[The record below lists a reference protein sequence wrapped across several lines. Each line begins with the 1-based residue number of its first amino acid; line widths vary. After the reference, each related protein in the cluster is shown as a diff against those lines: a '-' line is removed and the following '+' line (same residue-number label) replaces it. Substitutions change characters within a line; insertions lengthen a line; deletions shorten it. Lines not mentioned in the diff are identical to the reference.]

1 MVGCQRQFNTV
12 HHTMGEC
19 NFMKNSSIPLV
30 DLSRQVETLGPRI
43 NDALARV
50 ISNGDFIHGK
60 AVKAFEEEFSEFV
73 GVPHC
78 IGVANGTDALEIA
91 LRWLMRERTGTVL
104 VPSMTFIASAEA
116 VGLAGGRVKFVDVDP
131 STALLTPEL
140 VTKAWTNDT
149 VGVVAVH
156 LWGQMCDME
165 ELSRLCRER
174 GAWLLED
181 CAQAHGARFRGR
193 PAGSWGDA
201 AAFSF
206 YPGKNLGAFGDGGAV
221 TTNNS
226 TCADWVRRYANHGRS
241 KKYLHEMEGRNSRLD
256 TMQAAILR
264 VKLAHLSDW
273 NISRRRLAERYSE
286 NLKGVGD
293 LVLPVTRD
301 GAEHVFHLFVV
312 TTSHRDALLDYLAN
326 QGIGAGVHYPC
337 PLHLQP
343 AYAGWGLCPGDLPA
357 SEGVANSCLSLPL
370 FPEMRDD
377 EIDTVSL
384 MIREYFRSTGHA

>member
-1 MVGCQRQFNTV
+1 MEECQRQFSTAL
-12 HHTMGEC
+12 HTIDEC
-19 NFMKNSSIPLV
+19 HSMKKTSIPLV
-30 DLSRQVETLGPRI
+30 DLGRQVETLSPRV
-43 NDALARV
+43 NDAVARV
-50 ISNGDFIHGK
+50 LSDGDFIHGK

-73 GVPHC
+73 GVSHC

-91 LRWLMRERTGTVL
+91 LRWLMREQTGTVL

-116 VGLAGGRVKFVDVDP
+116 VGLAGGRVKFVDVAP

-140 VTKAWTNDT
+140 VAKAWTNDT

-165 ELSRLCRER
+165 ELSRLCRAR

-193 PAGSWGDA
+193 SAGSWGDA

-221 TTNNS
+221 TTNNP

-273 NISRRRLAERYSE
+273 NGSRRRLAERYSE
-286 NLKGVGD
+286 NLRGVGD
-293 LVLPVTRD
+293 LALPVTLE
-301 GAEHVFHLFVV
+301 GAEHVFHLYVV
-312 TTSHRDALLDYLAN
+312 TTSHRDALLDYLTN

-343 AYAGWGLCPGDLPA
+343 AYGRLGLCPGDLPS
-357 SEGVANSCLSLPL
+357 SEYVANSCLSLPL

-377 EIDTVSL
+377 EVDTVSE
-384 MIREYFRSTGHA
+384 MVREYFRSTGRV